1 MGGLTWLG
9 ISRNAERIHST
20 AYNLAYKRGRLDL
33 LDDIY
38 DAATDKADQAYETW
52 SADGGASIDTHMII
66 ALRWYMRK
74 KMDQLC
80 APKRE
85 VQTDAQILAEHVS
98 YSNVQS
104 DGETEFLV
112 NKLCENLD
120 VLDALLLWMRHDC
133 SMSYEAIGKPF
144 NRSKNTIRWWI
155 EDAEEKARK
164 ILTCLDHPAQ

>member
-1 MGGLTWLG
+1 LAGLAWLAVP
-9 ISRNAERIHST
+9 RNAERIHST
-20 AYNLAYKRGRLDL
+20 AYNLCYKRGRLDL
-33 LDDIY
+33 LDDVY
-38 DAATDKADQAYETW
+38 DAATDKADQAYATW
-52 SADGGASIDTHMII
+52 CEDGGASIDTHMIV

-85 VQTDAQILAEHVS
+85 IQTDAQILADHVS
-98 YSNVQS
+98 YLSTPIDEES
-104 DGETEFLV
+104 EITV
-112 NKLCENLD
+112 NKLCGSLD
-120 VLDALLLWMRHDC
+120 PLDALLLWMRHGEP

-164 ILTCLDHPAQ
+164 ILES